1 MTDLLHRTRL
11 HNLLV
16 RTLVDR
22 IRPRPSSHHLH
33 NLVRAFLPCRPSRP
47 SLLQSA
53 RLSTCSSSCSRTRP
67 SSHPTT
73 EADSDKPRRV
83 VAVVIERYK
92 SWIHG
97 PYTNPLLEAG
107 KRPSRWGT
115 PRHRG
120 SSSGS
125 SSRRRMRGWI
135 RKPVSLREKG
145 EDRKEERK
153 KVEVERRPGYT
164 GVRTIIHTK
173 EYHQNS

>member
-1 MTDLLHRTRL
+1 
-11 HNLLV
+11 
-16 RTLVDR
+16 
-22 IRPRPSSHHLH
+22 
-33 NLVRAFLPCRPSRP
+33 
-47 SLLQSA
+47 
-53 RLSTCSSSCSRTRP
+53 
-67 SSHPTT
+67 
-73 EADSDKPRRV
+73 
-83 VAVVIERYK
+83 VIERYK